1 MFYCC
6 IIATLLSTRAC
17 CRTCRLAQV
26 VKMSF
31 KFGAKNVPIVIT
43 IEKHFDDFVSL
54 LISDCKCSQV
64 FERDQTPSHSL

>member
-26 VKMSF
+26 VKMSLNLVQ
-31 KFGAKNVPIVIT
+31 NVPIVIT

-54 LISDCKCSQV
+54 LISDC
-64 FERDQTPSHSL
+64 